1 MPDPCHRRRPGRRLR
16 GILLTSALLA
26 TGCGGA
32 PGPGEAPA
40 PDRLPSG
47 SGPASEE
54 GLQAAPAGACPRL
67 GHLSRADRALAD
79 TLLAQGL
86 DNEALFT
93 LVGALKPMSS
103 LSDLRLEIFDA
114 GVPGDGEA
122 RAVRGEHA
130 HLARA
135 ARITRVAEALDCG
148 PLDFVVV
155 PFRATPD
162 TVRTVAV
169 SVLHR
174 GLLDEL
180 LRREADFF
188 GQWGLLPEADAG
200 TVVTVVEF
208 ESRLDRF
215 RGYGYLFGYPEYA
228 VDFFVEA
235 AGEAER
241 TGDFV
246 PRDFVQIPV
255 HSAERGRFVYAVP
268 EGHAPGDVDHR
279 LREEAAAVLAEYR
292 RRRPAYV
299 NPDGTLRAA
308 ELLRDW
314 GWAHP
319 AGFP

>member
-1 MPDPCHRRRPGRRLR
+1 
-16 GILLTSALLA
+16 
-26 TGCGGA
+26 
-32 PGPGEAPA
+32 
-40 PDRLPSG
+40 
-47 SGPASEE
+47 
-54 GLQAAPAGACPRL
+54 
-67 GHLSRADRALAD
+67 
-79 TLLAQGL
+79 
-86 DNEALFT
+86 
-93 LVGALKPMSS
+93 MSS

-122 RAVRGEHA
+122 RAVRAEHT

-174 GLLDEL
+174 GLLDDL

-188 GQWGLLPEADAG
+188 GQWGLVPEADAA

-228 VDFFVEA
+228 VDFFVDA

-241 TGDFV
+241 TGEFV

-268 EGHAPGDVDHR
+268 EGHVPSDVDGR

-314 GWAHP
+314 GWAYP
-319 AGFP
+319 PPSP